1 VRTGGITFL
10 AVLALATGAAYAQS
24 DTTNAFPSNLGSS
37 MGSSSPGSS
46 SAFGSSAFGSSAF
59 GSSNSG
65 SAFNTE
71 TFTSGGR
78 IQTRPIG
85 TAATAARSTG
95 GQAGMVTTLFLRNP
109 KDLSAILA
117 AADTTVVAP
126 ADAGVVKEVVAAMAG
141 SDVPRKQAAEQRLTQ
156 LGRSAVFPLAK
167 LLQDPQTPEPQ
178 RSAAAMALVRLGP
191 VAVQGFL
198 PLVKDP
204 SVAVRLAAVRSLGA
218 LGNRVGMRALT
229 DALEDSDADIRCAA
243 AEALGDLKQSSTG
256 VALAKSL
263 QKDVSL
269 EVRIAAAGS
278 LGRTESR
285 AAIEPLVAGLADKEP
300 RVRVACAKALLSM
313 ADLLASGQRG
323 EVGRTKAVDAM
334 AAALSDSDVTVR
346 IAAAEGLGL
355 LGDERA
361 VDQLVPLLSDPKVRS
376 TAVKAIERIGRD
388 RTRALL
394 SQIAAETK
402 DAEVRRAAE
411 EVLGRIQER

>member
-37 MGSSSPGSS
+37 TGSSSLGSSSTFGS

-59 GSSNSG
+59 GSNSAFGSSNRSNS
-65 SAFNTE
+65 F
-71 TFTSGGR
+71 
-78 IQTRPIG
+78 G
-85 TAATAARSTG
+85 TAATAARGTV

-204 SVAVRLAAVRSLGA
+204 AASVRLAAVRSLGA

-243 AEALGDLKQSSTG
+243 AEALGDLKQSITG

-300 RVRVACAKALLSM
+300 RVRAACAKALLSM

-361 VDQLVPLLSDPKVRS
+361 VDQLVPLLSDPKVRP

-394 SQIAAETK
+394 SQIALETK

-411 EVLGRIQER
+411 EALDRIQER

>member
-1 VRTGGITFL
+1 MRTGGITFL

-24 DTTNAFPSNLGSS
+24 DTTNAFPGNLGSS
-37 MGSSSPGSS
+37 TGSSSLGSS
-46 SAFGSSAFGSSAF
+46 STFGSSTFGSSAFGSSAF
-59 GSSNSG
+59 GSNSAFGSSNRSNS
-65 SAFNTE
+65 F
-71 TFTSGGR
+71 
-78 IQTRPIG
+78 G
-85 TAATAARSTG
+85 TAATAARGTV

-204 SVAVRLAAVRSLGA
+204 AASVRLAAVRSLGA

-243 AEALGDLKQSSTG
+243 AEALGDLKQSITG
-256 VALAKSL
+256 VALAKLL

-300 RVRVACAKALLSM
+300 RVRAACAKALLSM

-361 VDQLVPLLSDPKVRS
+361 VDQLVLLLSDPKVRP

-394 SQIAAETK
+394 SQIALETK

-411 EVLGRIQER
+411 EALDRIQER

>member
-24 DTTNAFPSNLGSS
+24 DTTNAFPGNLGSS
-37 MGSSSPGSS
+37 TGSSSLGSS
-46 SAFGSSAFGSSAF
+46 STFGSSTFGSSAFGSSAF
-59 GSSNSG
+59 GSNSAFGSSNRSNS
-65 SAFNTE
+65 F
-71 TFTSGGR
+71 
-78 IQTRPIG
+78 G
-85 TAATAARSTG
+85 TAATAARGTV

-204 SVAVRLAAVRSLGA
+204 AASVRLAAVRSLGA

-243 AEALGDLKQSSTG
+243 AEALGDLKQSITG
-256 VALAKSL
+256 VALAKLL

-300 RVRVACAKALLSM
+300 RVRAACAKALLSM

-361 VDQLVPLLSDPKVRS
+361 VDQLVPLLSDPKVRP

-394 SQIAAETK
+394 SQIALETK

-411 EVLGRIQER
+411 EALDRIQER

>member
-1 VRTGGITFL
+1 
-10 AVLALATGAAYAQS
+10 
-24 DTTNAFPSNLGSS
+24 
-37 MGSSSPGSS
+37 M
-46 SAFGSSAFGSSAF
+46 
-59 GSSNSG
+59 
-65 SAFNTE
+65 
-71 TFTSGGR
+71 
-78 IQTRPIG
+78 
-85 TAATAARSTG
+85 
-95 GQAGMVTTLFLRNP
+95 
-109 KDLSAILA
+109 
-117 AADTTVVAP
+117 
-126 ADAGVVKEVVAAMAG
+126 
-141 SDVPRKQAAEQRLTQ
+141 
-156 LGRSAVFPLAK
+156 
-167 LLQDPQTPEPQ
+167 
-178 RSAAAMALVRLGP
+178 RLGP

-204 SVAVRLAAVRSLGA
+204 SASVRLEAVRSLGA

-243 AEALGDLKQSSTG
+243 AEALGDLKQPSTG

-269 EVRIAAAGS
+269 EVRIAAAEA

-285 AAIEPLVAGLADKEP
+285 AAIEPLIAGLADKEP
-300 RVRVACAKALLSM
+300 RVRAACAKALLSM

-323 EVGRTKAVDAM
+323 EVGRAKAVDAM

-355 LGDERA
+355 LADERA
-361 VDQLVPLLSDPKVRS
+361 VDQLVPLLSDPKVRP

-394 SQIAAETK
+394 SQIASETK

-411 EVLGRIQER
+411 EALGQIQER

>member
-1 VRTGGITFL
+1 MRTGGITFL

-37 MGSSSPGSS
+37 TGSSSLGSS
-46 SAFGSSAFGSSAF
+46 STFGSSTFGSSAFGSSAF
-59 GSSNSG
+59 GSNSAFGSSNRSNS
-65 SAFNTE
+65 F
-71 TFTSGGR
+71 
-78 IQTRPIG
+78 G
-85 TAATAARSTG
+85 TAATAARGTV

-204 SVAVRLAAVRSLGA
+204 AASVRLAAVRSLGA

-243 AEALGDLKQSSTG
+243 AEALGDLKQSITG

-300 RVRVACAKALLSM
+300 RVRAACAKALLSM

-361 VDQLVPLLSDPKVRS
+361 VDQLVPLLSDPKVRP

-394 SQIAAETK
+394 SQIALETK

-411 EVLGRIQER
+411 EALDRIQER